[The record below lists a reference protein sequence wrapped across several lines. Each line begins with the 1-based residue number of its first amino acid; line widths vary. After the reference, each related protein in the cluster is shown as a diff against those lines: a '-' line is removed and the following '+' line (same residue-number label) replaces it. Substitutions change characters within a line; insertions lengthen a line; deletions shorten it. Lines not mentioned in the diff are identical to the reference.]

1 MLSVCSSQSRSDHIC
16 LVDLQTRPSNQSIR
30 AASSQTTPDQIRP
43 QMRPQQTIVRPDH
56 HQIRPSEQTST
67 ATSDHRPPS
76 LTTQLPI
83 STEYPTSW
91 TGTGQVHSLWVGS
104 RGVYKALDEPCKAY
118 FPHTFGLKTSEFFF
132 RLNLIVVRLVSGFP
146 GLVRVSPSL
155 FHKLGSFA
163 GVRSAT
169 RVRLLGIGS
178 AFCIR
183 FGILETVRLHLFAL
197 FSDGRRHTAAVVVV
211 VVVFTTASRLVAPI
225 EWIYHTS
232 LGSLCAGQAKLS
244 SVRFN
249 QTMITL
255 NHNFVN

>member
-1 MLSVCSSQSRSDHIC
+1 MLSVCSSQSRSHHIC
-16 LVDLQTRPSNQSIR
+16 LVDLQTRPSNQCIR

-67 ATSDHRPPS
+67 ATSDHRPSS

-91 TGTGQVHSLWVGS
+91 TGTGQVHSVWVGS

-146 GLVRVSPSL
+146 G
-155 FHKLGSFA
+155 
-163 GVRSAT
+163 
-169 RVRLLGIGS
+169 
-178 AFCIR
+178 
-183 FGILETVRLHLFAL
+183 
-197 FSDGRRHTAAVVVV
+197 
-211 VVVFTTASRLVAPI
+211 
-225 EWIYHTS
+225 W
-232 LGSLCAGQAKLS
+232 
-244 SVRFN
+244 
-249 QTMITL
+249 
-255 NHNFVN
+255 